1 MAHMFRIQCRASD
14 DFSLAIVNGE
24 VWRKDARYSC
34 SIKDEA
40 GRPTFALVNKATG
53 DALKHSLGYWSPV
66 RVIKFEPGYLDE
78 SVLWAEGGDTVDGYR
93 RIHMMNNA
101 DYIFDA
107 EEAIPPYG
115 GARNGT
121 RLILFRWNGGLNQ
134 LWRMVPCGG
143 DVLEHEK
150 PLRVV
155 CHSNQALCL
164 SVRDG
169 AVVLADIDHKDPKQQ
184 WIVSFQNTRR
194 VTDAEGHRSFVL
206 MNWST
211 GKAMKRSGDGEPVE
225 LVGHSLDS
233 VDVALLWT
241 RGNDL
246 GEEFYCIRT
255 VCDVGLVLDAAGGV
269 PEFGGAHDGTQIIVF
284 PCHGGANQRR
294 LWCEEEAAANA
305 AWLGGIVQRT
315 AQVVRIGEQVGM
327 GDGRVGFSLV
337 GYWVGMEHA
346 FRIQCRA
353 SDDLSVAIVNGEVI
367 LAKSDPRD
375 NRQARP
381 SSLLLRFCVTFTSFP
396 CLGHA
401 LHVWHKDVRYS
412 AGLKDE
418 AGRLAFALVNKATG
432 EAIKHS
438 FGYNH
443 PVRLVKFEPGYLDE
457 SVLWTESEDT
467 GDGFHRIHMI
477 NNADYIFDGAR
488 DGTRLI
494 LFRWNGGD
502 NQLWRMAPCIGAEPD
517 HEPPVHVVYQ
527 SNQNLCLTV
536 RHGAVVLARID
547 HKDPKQHWTVSFR
560 NTGRVTDEEGH
571 RSFLLLNPSTGKAMK
586 RSADKEQP
594 VELVGHG
601 PDSVDVALLW
611 TRSDNVGEGFHCIR
625 TVSDVSLVLDA
636 AGGGKH
642 DGTPIIVFP
651 TVARTRGG
659 LCFRLTDRDSRFFLR
674 AEAPVPFSL
683 GDTEGE

>member
-1 MAHMFRIQCRASD
+1 
-14 DFSLAIVNGE
+14 
-24 VWRKDARYSC
+24 
-34 SIKDEA
+34 
-40 GRPTFALVNKATG
+40 
-53 DALKHSLGYWSPV
+53 
-66 RVIKFEPGYLDE
+66 
-78 SVLWAEGGDTVDGYR
+78 
-93 RIHMMNNA
+93 
-101 DYIFDA
+101 
-107 EEAIPPYG
+107 
-115 GARNGT
+115 
-121 RLILFRWNGGLNQ
+121 
-134 LWRMVPCGG
+134 
-143 DVLEHEK
+143 
-150 PLRVV
+150 
-155 CHSNQALCL
+155 
-164 SVRDG
+164 
-169 AVVLADIDHKDPKQQ
+169 
-184 WIVSFQNTRR
+184 
-194 VTDAEGHRSFVL
+194 
-206 MNWST
+206 
-211 GKAMKRSGDGEPVE
+211 
-225 LVGHSLDS
+225 
-233 VDVALLWT
+233 
-241 RGNDL
+241 
-246 GEEFYCIRT
+246 
-255 VCDVGLVLDAAGGV
+255 
-269 PEFGGAHDGTQIIVF
+269 
-284 PCHGGANQRR
+284 
-294 LWCEEEAAANA
+294 
-305 AWLGGIVQRT
+305 
-315 AQVVRIGEQVGM
+315 
-327 GDGRVGFSLV
+327 
-337 GYWVGMEHA
+337 MEHA

-353 SDDLSVAIVNGEVI
+353 SDDLSLAIVNGEVI

-375 NRQARP
+375 DRQ
-381 SSLLLRFCVTFTSFP
+381 
-396 CLGHA
+396 
-401 LHVWHKDVRYS
+401 VWHKDVRYS

-443 PVRLVKFEPGYLDE
+443 PVIASLIFEPGYLDE

-477 NNADYIFDGAR
+477 NNADYIFDAEEAVPLCDGAR

-517 HEPPVHVVYQ
+517 HEPPVHVV
-527 SNQNLCLTV
+527 CLTV

-636 AGGGKH
+636 AGGGRH

-651 TVARTRGG
+651 WNGG
-659 LCFRLTDRDSRFFLR
+659 ANQRWSMLPLD
-674 AEAPVPFSL
+674 
-683 GDTEGE
+683 

>member
-1 MAHMFRIQCRASD
+1 
-14 DFSLAIVNGE
+14 
-24 VWRKDARYSC
+24 
-34 SIKDEA
+34 
-40 GRPTFALVNKATG
+40 
-53 DALKHSLGYWSPV
+53 
-66 RVIKFEPGYLDE
+66 
-78 SVLWAEGGDTVDGYR
+78 
-93 RIHMMNNA
+93 
-101 DYIFDA
+101 
-107 EEAIPPYG
+107 
-115 GARNGT
+115 
-121 RLILFRWNGGLNQ
+121 
-134 LWRMVPCGG
+134 
-143 DVLEHEK
+143 
-150 PLRVV
+150 
-155 CHSNQALCL
+155 
-164 SVRDG
+164 
-169 AVVLADIDHKDPKQQ
+169 
-184 WIVSFQNTRR
+184 
-194 VTDAEGHRSFVL
+194 
-206 MNWST
+206 
-211 GKAMKRSGDGEPVE
+211 
-225 LVGHSLDS
+225 
-233 VDVALLWT
+233 
-241 RGNDL
+241 
-246 GEEFYCIRT
+246 
-255 VCDVGLVLDAAGGV
+255 
-269 PEFGGAHDGTQIIVF
+269 
-284 PCHGGANQRR
+284 
-294 LWCEEEAAANA
+294 
-305 AWLGGIVQRT
+305 
-315 AQVVRIGEQVGM
+315 
-327 GDGRVGFSLV
+327 
-337 GYWVGMEHA
+337 MEHA

-353 SDDLSVAIVNGEVI
+353 SDDLSLAIVNGEVI

-375 NRQARP
+375 DRQARP
-381 SSLLLRFCVTFTSFP
+381 SSLLLRFC
-396 CLGHA
+396 
-401 LHVWHKDVRYS
+401 VWHKDVRYS

-477 NNADYIFDGAR
+477 NNADYIFDAEEAVPLCDGAR

-517 HEPPVHVVYQ
+517 HEPPVHVV
-527 SNQNLCLTV
+527 CLTV

-636 AGGGKH
+636 AGGGRH

-651 TVARTRGG
+651 WNGG
-659 LCFRLTDRDSRFFLR
+659 ANQRWSMLPLD
-674 AEAPVPFSL
+674 
-683 GDTEGE
+683 

>member
-14 DFSLAIVNGE
+14 VLRLTIVNGE
-24 VWRKDARYSC
+24 VILGKSDPRDDRQARPLHFPSASLFHRLRHAHHVLALCTLRQYGLAQGRKIQRRHQ
-34 SIKDEA
+34 
-40 GRPTFALVNKATG
+40 GRRQAVLPSALVNKATAMPSNTPWATV
-53 DALKHSLGYWSPV
+53 AL
-66 RVIKFEPGYLDE
+66 VIKFEPGYLDE
-78 SVLWAEGGDTVDGYR
+78 SVLWTASVDVADGYR

-107 EEAIPPYG
+107 EEDTPQYG
-115 GARNGT
+115 GARDGT
-121 RLILFRWNGGLNQ
+121 RLILFRWNEGLNQ
-134 LWRMVPCGG
+134 IWRMVPCGG
-143 DVLEHEK
+143 GVLEHEK

-155 CHSNQALCL
+155 CHSNQALFL

-169 AVVLADIDHKDPKQQ
+169 VVVLADIDIKSRRQ
-184 WIVSFQNTRR
+184 WIVSFQNTGR

-206 MNWST
+206 VNWSS
-211 GKAMKRSGDGEPVE
+211 GKVMKRSGDGEPV
-225 LVGHSLDS
+225 STKPICTS
-233 VDVALLWT
+233 ACT
-241 RGNDL
+241 RRGS
-246 GEEFYCIRT
+246 
-255 VCDVGLVLDAAGGV
+255 
-269 PEFGGAHDGTQIIVF
+269 PS
-284 PCHGGANQRR
+284 P
-294 LWCEEEAAANA
+294 
-305 AWLGGIVQRT
+305 
-315 AQVVRIGEQVGM
+315 
-327 GDGRVGFSLV
+327 SP
-337 GYWVGMEHA
+337 GMEHA

-353 SDDLSVAIVNGEVI
+353 SDDLSLAIVNGE
-367 LAKSDPRD
+367 
-375 NRQARP
+375 
-381 SSLLLRFCVTFTSFP
+381 
-396 CLGHA
+396 
-401 LHVWHKDVRYS
+401 VWHKDVRYS

-477 NNADYIFDGAR
+477 NNADYIFDAEEAVPLCDGAR

-517 HEPPVHVVYQ
+517 HEPPVHVV
-527 SNQNLCLTV
+527 CLTV

-636 AGGGKH
+636 AGGGRH

-651 TVARTRGG
+651 WNGG
-659 LCFRLTDRDSRFFLR
+659 ANQRWSMLPLD
-674 AEAPVPFSL
+674 
-683 GDTEGE
+683 